1 MAISGILPR
10 SPMPIPCRAA
20 LKKMSVKSDSY
31 KSNIGDQAGFGQN
44 MPGASAMPGK
54 KLSF

>member
-1 MAISGILPR
+1 
-10 SPMPIPCRAA
+10 MPIPCRAA